1 MKIWKFVNIIQ
12 IYKEIEKISGKNKNV
27 TPINLVNQIIW
38 TLEDSKANDIIS
50 IDLRKKSSIA
60 DYMIIAEG
68 NSTRQVSSIA
78 QKVIEKLKKL
88 NIKKISY
95 EGLIRCDWV
104 LLDAGDIIVN
114 IFRPEIRQ
122 FYNLERIWM
131 REGNAETII
140 IGND

>member
-27 TPINLVNQIIW
+27 TPINLVNQIIS

-78 QKVIEKLKKL
+78 QKVIEKLK
-88 NIKKISY
+88 
-95 EGLIRCDWV
+95 
-104 LLDAGDIIVN
+104 
-114 IFRPEIRQ
+114 
-122 FYNLERIWM
+122 
-131 REGNAETII
+131 
-140 IGND
+140 

>member
-1 MKIWKFVNIIQ
+1 MKICKFVKIV
-12 IYKEIEKISGKNKNV
+12 EISQEIAKISGKKKNTSPNNV
-27 TPINLVNQIIW
+27 VDEIIS
-38 TLEDSKANDIIS
+38 TLEDSKAVDIIS
-50 IDLRKKSSIA
+50 IDLRKKSYIS

-68 NSTRQVSSIA
+68 GSSRQVSSIA

-88 NIKKISY
+88 NIKNISY
-95 EGLIRCDWV
+95 EGLVRCDWV
-104 LLDAGDIIVN
+104 LLDAGDVIIN

-131 REGNAETII
+131 REGNAETIV